1 MGLQVGM
8 SKLCFLLHAGELDGG
23 RTFLALFGRRAA
35 RSLSTLSFLALGI
48 FSFANSLALY
58 WLVFTLT
65 LQRGA
70 PAPCENELA
79 GVRDGN
85 TRAAAIAMLAL
96 PLLVLLPYPFGGGSP
111 AGLPDLGL

>member
-1 MGLQVGM
+1 M